1 MNDKATSPSG
11 KKRPK
16 GQSPKQPTGSPVPSG
31 CATAPGK
38 AAVEG
43 LAGWEL
49 FVLERPGLQPD
60 DG

>member
-16 GQSPKQPTGSPVPSG
+16 GQSLKQPAGTIITSG
-31 CATAPGK
+31 CPTAPGK
-38 AAVEG
+38 AAVEQ